1 MRVLSYP
8 VGEEHR
14 GMQVQQFLM
23 RCHGYSRRM
32 VTRLKREPDGILR
45 NGSPLRMVD
54 LLEEGDLLTVSL
66 RETPEQPTISPN
78 PGLFAPVCYE
88 DSDVVVFDKPAGMPV
103 HPSHLHREDTLANYY
118 MSRCAQAG
126 DTAVFRPV
134 NRLDRNTSGLCV
146 VAKNAVAAAK
156 LAGRVEKTYLA
167 VVQGDLPESSGVID
181 APIARAQQSIIV
193 RVVSPQG
200 KPAVTRFRRL
210 RRCGSCSLVEV
221 TLETGRTH
229 QIRVHFS
236 WLGYPLAGD
245 DLYGG
250 DTVQIGRQALHCAEV
265 SFLHPQEGRAV
276 HVTCPLPED
285 MQSLIHSTPRDS
297 A

>member
-8 VGEEHR
+8 VGEEHH
-14 GMQVQQFLM
+14 GLQVQQFLM

-45 NGSPLRMVD
+45 NGKPLRMVD
-54 LLEEGDLLTVSL
+54 LLEQGDTLTVSL
-66 RETPEQPTISPN
+66 REAQEGSTALPN
-78 PGLFAPVCYE
+78 PTLFAPVCYE
-88 DSDVVVFDKPAGMPV
+88 DSDIVVFDKPAGMPV

-118 MSRCAQAG
+118 ASRCAEVGEAV
-126 DTAVFRPV
+126 VFRPV

-167 VVQGDLPESSGVID
+167 IVQGRLSQSDGVID
-181 APIARAQQSIIV
+181 APIARARQSIIV
-193 RVVSPQG
+193 RTVSPQG
-200 KPAVTRFRRL
+200 KPAVTRFHVL
-210 RRCGSCSLVEV
+210 ETLKSHTLVRVE
-221 TLETGRTH
+221 LETGRTH

-236 WLGYPLAGD
+236 WMGFPLAGD

-250 DTVQIGRQALHCAEV
+250 NTLWIGRQALHCAEV
-265 SFLHPQEGRAV
+265 SFQHPQEKKLVR
-276 HVTCPLPED
+276 VTSSLPED
-285 MQSLIHSTPRDS
+285 MQLLMHRNP
-297 A
+297 